1 MSTYASNTT
10 LTGSSYGI
18 TFTPETSH
26 ERPKTPSGLV
36 VTQAV
41 QTKEGWL
48 GQVIV
53 DKEIV
58 WESDAEHHGEDA
70 IRSANERVVEAFR
83 DLFREAPSADLAPL
97 TRDEVFGP
105 GIDD

>member
-1 MSTYASNTT
+1 VSYSSYST

-18 TFTPETSH
+18 TLSPSTGEKA
-26 ERPKTPSGLV
+26 PKTPAGLV

-41 QTKEGWL
+41 QTKDGWL

-58 WESDAEHHGEDA
+58 WERTVGGVGEDA
-70 IRSANERVVEAFR
+70 IQAANERVVAAFR
-83 DLFREAPSADLAPL
+83 TLFAAPPEAPDVAESA
-97 TRDEVFGP
+97 
-105 GIDD
+105 

>member
-1 MSTYASNTT
+1 MSTYASSNT

-18 TFTPETSH
+18 TFTPDTGEKA
-26 ERPKTPSGLV
+26 PKTPSGLI

-41 QTKEGWL
+41 QTRLGWL

-58 WESDAEHHGEDA
+58 WESAVIDEGGDA
-70 IRSANERVVEAFR
+70 IRAANERVVEAFKT
-83 DLFREAPSADLAPL
+83 LFGWTPPAE
-97 TRDEVFGP
+97 P
-105 GIDD
+105 GTWTNPVLHPGD

>member
-1 MSTYASNTT
+1 MSGGYN
-10 LTGSSYGI
+10 GI
-18 TFTPETSH
+18 TISGGNYPLVWSPDTNRG
-26 ERPKTPSGLV
+26 ERPETPSGMI

-58 WESDAEHHGEDA
+58 WESDLRDEGEDA
-70 IRSANERVVEAFR
+70 IQKANSRVVEAIK
-83 DLFREAPSADLAPL
+83 DLFA
-97 TRDEVFGP
+97 
-105 GIDD
+105 